1 MTLITFVFDAAD
13 FDSETVGDPS
23 LERLDV
29 TNTVASFVDVGSAEL
44 VFESVELSVVV
55 VVIAAFGG
63 VPDAAGIVVVQGGD
77 IDKVADLVGD
87 TVSAPTTDDVVID

>member
-1 MTLITFVFDAAD
+1 MTLITFVFDTAD
-13 FDSETVGDPS
+13 VDSETVGDPS

-44 VFESVELSVVV
+44 VFESDELSVVV
-55 VVIAAFGG
+55 VVIAAFEG

-77 IDKVADLVGD
+77 LVGD
-87 TVSAPTTDDVVID
+87 TVSAPATDDVVID